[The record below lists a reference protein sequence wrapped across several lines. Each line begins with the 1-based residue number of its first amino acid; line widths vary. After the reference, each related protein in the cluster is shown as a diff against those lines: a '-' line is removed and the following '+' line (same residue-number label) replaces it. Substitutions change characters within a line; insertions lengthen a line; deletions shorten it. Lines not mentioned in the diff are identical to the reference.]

1 MLKFELII
9 IYEEDYI
16 LKKIIWAIISLVI
29 ILLLN
34 WGTATLFNNDFID
47 WSFLTGLAVTIIVAF
62 FNSSG
67 GFMSDLADSRLQS
80 TNNDEYWAATEVW
93 SKIDRQK
100 RQFRPSISFYIALL
114 YTIIAGI
121 LSLIY
126 YKGFFDI

>member
-1 MLKFELII
+1 M
-9 IYEEDYI
+9 
-16 LKKIIWAIISLVI
+16 KKIIWAIISLVI

-34 WGTATLFNNDFID
+34 WGTATLFNKDFID
-47 WSFLTGLAVTIIVAF
+47 WSFLTGLAVTIIIAF

-80 TNNDEYWAATEVW
+80 ANNDEYWGATEVW

-100 RQFRPSISFYIALL
+100 RQFRPPISFYIALL

-121 LSLIY
+121 LSLIN
-126 YKGFFDI
+126 YKDFFDI

>member
-34 WGTATLFNNDFID
+34 WGTATLFNKDFID
-47 WSFLTGLAVTIIVAF
+47 WSFLTGLAVTIIIAF

-80 TNNDEYWAATEVW
+80 ANNDEYWGATEVW
-93 SKIDRQK
+93 SKIDRQR
-100 RQFRPSISFYIALL
+100 RQFCTRISFYIC
-114 YTIIAGI
+114 
-121 LSLIY
+121 
-126 YKGFFDI
+126 F